1 MTPPLLRAQING
13 ILLSTLLFECANA
26 RVDFEGL
33 ILGTVVSKTRSVVD
47 DASDT
52 RTNTDYI
59 TIVIQGVHKL
69 EPHLPKFYDFSGHVI
84 ESVLESYNIPP
95 NLSVLG
101 YLKYRRTEVHQLSLR
116 DKAVALNLKIYL
128 ERKQAMTS
136 PNPFDIHQSAIRDDM
151 PTSASPLPVSMALFT
166 AKTNENMSTHDY
178 DYTLWS
184 VGDDESSF
192 EAVSVNISNMIES
205 PHEDYQSF
213 QSNLAVEAARYDAS
227 NRMMP
232 TIRSVPTTL
241 LIDGHEAMYKDSFEA
256 TKALAQSVL
265 SSEQKVKEALE
276 EIERLTM
283 QVQLAQLQI
292 RTRKTL
298 DRQGGDKAVYHSPTL
313 SSQAS
318 FNTGSPTNRPTLERF
333 GSSTSTTTMW
343 PDLL

>member
-1 MTPPLLRAQING
+1 MTLPLLRAQING

-52 RTNTDYI
+52 RTKTDYL
-59 TIVIQGVHKL
+59 TIVIQGVYKL
-69 EPHLPKFYDFSGHVI
+69 EPYLPKFYDFSGNVI
-84 ESVLESYNIPP
+84 ESVLENYNIPP

-101 YLKYRRTEVHQLSLR
+101 YLKYRRTETHQLSLR
-116 DKAVALNLKIYL
+116 DKAIALSLKIYV
-128 ERKQAMTS
+128 ERKQAMAS
-136 PNPFDIHQSAIRDDM
+136 PNPFDSHQSSAIGRDDM
-151 PTSASPLPVSMALFT
+151 STISTPLPVSMALFT

-192 EAVSVNISNMIES
+192 ETISIDISNMIES
-205 PHEDYQSF
+205 PQEDYQSF

-241 LIDGHEAMYKDSFEA
+241 LIDGHEAMYKDSYEA
-256 TKALAQSVL
+256 TK
-265 SSEQKVKEALE
+265 
-276 EIERLTM
+276 
-283 QVQLAQLQI
+283 
-292 RTRKTL
+292 
-298 DRQGGDKAVYHSPTL
+298 
-313 SSQAS
+313 
-318 FNTGSPTNRPTLERF
+318 RF
-333 GSSTSTTTMW
+333 GSSTSATSTL